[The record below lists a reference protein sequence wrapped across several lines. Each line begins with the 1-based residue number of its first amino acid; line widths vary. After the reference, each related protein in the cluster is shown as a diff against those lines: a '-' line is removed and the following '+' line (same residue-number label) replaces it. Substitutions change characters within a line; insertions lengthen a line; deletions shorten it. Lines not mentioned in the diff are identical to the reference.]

1 MGYARTRSL
10 PSGKKTRDLA
20 RARTWWGQ
28 PCKALDKTLPLFA
41 IKRDK
46 QWSYLPRKRPGL
58 NGGYLDPQTTPHH
71 ELPFAKVQSPFC
83 RNPKTHA
90 AVLSP
95 KKSGGFEINGV

>member
-58 NGGYLDPQTTPHH
+58 NGGYGYGGAGVSGNSRS
-71 ELPFAKVQSPFC
+71 FVQI
-83 RNPKTHA
+83 K
-90 AVLSP
+90 L
-95 KKSGGFEINGV
+95 